1 MIRKMQGIRHMQG
14 IRNMQAIRNMQGI
27 RNLQGIRNPK
37 ILNSLLLWHF
47 FCRRTHFSRQN
58 QWFGAIE

>member
-14 IRNMQAIRNMQGI
+14 IRNMQGL
-27 RNLQGIRNPK
+27 RNLQGTGIRNPK
-37 ILNSLLLWHF
+37 MLNSLLLWHF